1 MGSGWMGGVDGWMG
15 GGGWI
20 VGSGWMV
27 GLGVGGAGGGQKRQQ
42 VNEKSVKSLETCSG
56 VRSPLGI
63 LVVNCHNRQSLY
75 NILYI

>member
-1 MGSGWMGGVDGWMG
+1 M
-15 GGGWI
+15 
-20 VGSGWMV
+20 

-63 LVVNCHNRQSLY
+63 LVNCHNRQSLY